1 MASTTQRPAPRA
13 APEADGGATM
23 SKAIPIE
30 SANFD
35 NEVLKSPLPV
45 LVDFWAPW
53 CGPCKML
60 GPIVE
65 TLAEEYAGRVKV
77 TKLNVDDNGDL
88 AAKYG
93 IRGIPTVMVFKGGQ
107 PVSTLVGLRSKQ
119 DLAKAL
125 DDSL

>member
-1 MASTTQRPAPRA
+1 
-13 APEADGGATM
+13 M

-35 NEVLKSPLPV
+35 SEVLTSPLPV

>member
-1 MASTTQRPAPRA
+1 
-13 APEADGGATM
+13 M

-30 SANFD
+30 SVTFE